1 MSQMWSAFNAQF
13 IFFYQMD
20 KPVYFVYKVQKHFA
34 TLGICLEKYEILK
47 WIFYNSIHHI
57 KVVRYWTI
65 IQSSVKLLFLNI
77 SSSETTIEFIFYIL
91 DSQK

>member
-1 MSQMWSAFNAQF
+1 MLNSYLF
-13 IFFYQMD
+13 IKMD

-47 WIFYNSIHHI
+47 WIFYNSIPHI
-57 KVVRYWTI
+57 EVVRYWTI

>member
-1 MSQMWSAFNAQF
+1 MLNSYLF
-13 IFFYQMD
+13 IKMD

-47 WIFYNSIHHI
+47 WIFCIPHI
-57 KVVRYWTI
+57 EVVRYWTI

>member
-1 MSQMWSAFNAQF
+1 
-13 IFFYQMD
+13 MD

-34 TLGICLEKYEILK
+34 ILGICLEKYEILK
-47 WIFYNSIHHI
+47 WIFHNSIHRI